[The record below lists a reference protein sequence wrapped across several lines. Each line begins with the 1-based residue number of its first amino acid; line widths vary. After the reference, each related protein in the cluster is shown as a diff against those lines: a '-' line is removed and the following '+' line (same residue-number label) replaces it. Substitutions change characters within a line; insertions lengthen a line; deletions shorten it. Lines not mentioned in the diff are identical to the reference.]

1 MRITLHAASQ
11 THPQRIRCLFS
22 PCSDCCRLRRAILH
36 TCGSKLRH
44 AAFCSV
50 LRPTAARRV
59 ADSATCPSSQPLQPN
74 LHARSQGEVTGANS
88 PPPPS
93 SSREGGLDS
102 AREWWDPP
110 SAPFTPSAAELGELA
125 SSLATDPRH
134 EAEDT
139 AARALAETKAAA
151 ARERSEREFKAQ
163 ESHAVLRLAFD
174 TYLQAGISRLIKGVP
189 QERPL
194 YAQVERHSHKDGTHF
209 VLRSP
214 PAAAGAGSA
223 AEAVAPVNPVDHF
236 PPPPQD
242 GDALSPASSVGSP
255 AHPAPPAA
263 SAGSV
268 GRAAPSAA
276 RTDQGAGAI
285 PPAAA
290 SAARTDQGAGANPPA
305 GGNDAAGQGQP
316 AAGDVVV

>member
-74 LHARSQGEVTGANS
+74 LHARSHSQGELTGANS

-93 SSREGGLDS
+93 SSRGGGLDS

-139 AARALAETKAAA
+139 AARALAETRAAA
-151 ARERSEREFKAQ
+151 AHERSEREFKAQ

-194 YAQVERHSHKDGTHF
+194 YAQVERHAHKDGTHF

-214 PAAAGAGSA
+214 PAGAGADSA
-223 AEAVAPVNPVDHF
+223 AEAVEPVNHF
-236 PPPPQD
+236 PPPPQN

-263 SAGSV
+263 SAD
-268 GRAAPSAA
+268 AAA
-276 RTDQGAGAI
+276 RTDQGAGAM
-285 PPAAA
+285 
-290 SAARTDQGAGANPPA
+290 PPA
-305 GGNDAAGQGQP
+305 GGDEAAREGQP
-316 AAGDVVV
+316 APGDVVV